1 MGDLTFADPEVV
13 HETLFLRDF
22 LAEDFDAD
30 GNPDLA
36 FLDSE
41 LDTVTVRL
49 GRGDGT
55 FGGRVTTSVES
66 PNGVMDT
73 ADFDHDGAVDV
84 VVPATPDDGVT
95 VIRGRGNGHFRH
107 PVVVGDGR
115 LDDQRQ
121 LVDVDGD
128 GWIDIVLHD
137 EDAGLI
143 STLINLSGR
152 RS

>member
-1 MGDLTFADPEVV
+1 MFADPEVV

-22 LAEDFDAD
+22 SRTTSTAD

-55 FGGRVTTSVES
+55 FGTRIRTPVEN

-84 VVPATPDDGVT
+84 VIPATTDDGVT
-95 VIRGRGNGHFRH
+95 VLRGRGNGRFRD
-107 PVVVGDGR
+107 PSSSATVDWTIRGNWWTSTATDG
-115 LDDQRQ
+115 
-121 LVDVDGD
+121 
-128 GWIDIVLHD
+128 
-137 EDAGLI
+137 
-143 STLINLSGR
+143 STSFCTTRTRG
-152 RS
+152 